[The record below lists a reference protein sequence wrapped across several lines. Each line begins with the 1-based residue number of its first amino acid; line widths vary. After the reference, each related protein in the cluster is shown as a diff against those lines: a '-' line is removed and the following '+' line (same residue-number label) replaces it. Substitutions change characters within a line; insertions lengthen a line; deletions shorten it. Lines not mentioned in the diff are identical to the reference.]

1 MNNAHILGTER
12 IGKLLVQ
19 YSIPAIIGM
28 TITSLYNIIDSIFI
42 GHGVGPMGIAG
53 LAITFPLMNLVV
65 AFCTMVS
72 AGGSTISSIRLGQK
86 DLDGATEVLGN
97 TLMFCLVNAFIF
109 GSVSFI
115 FLDDILRF
123 FGASNDT
130 LPYARDFMQVILLGT
145 PVTYTMIGLNN
156 IMRATGYPKKAMLTS
171 MVTVVCNIILAP
183 IFIFQF
189 DWGIRG
195 AATAT
200 VISQFIGMLC
210 VASHFLQKTSVVRLQ
225 RGFWKMKKRI
235 ISSILSI
242 GMSPFLMNVTA
253 CVIVIIVNNSLQQ
266 YGGDM
271 AIGAYGIINRL
282 LVLYVMIVLGL
293 TMGMQPIVGYNFGA
307 QKHDR
312 VKATLRLTIIAGV
325 CITSTGFLI
334 CELFPHAI
342 SAIFTSDEELID
354 IASRGVRIGVAIFP
368 LVGAQIVIGN
378 FFQSIGKAKISIF
391 LSLTRQLLYLLPGL
405 LIFPHYF
412 GLDGIWIC
420 MPVSDFFAFV
430 TAAVALWIYNT
441 PLSVKSRKYIIHS
454 AQTHHLFA
462 PNRWSVYPKRM
473 MYVAATLF
481 ALDALYRIFI
491 GNAPC
496 LQYHGSND
504 KQQQQTTYKNIS
516 AYREWHNIRELARP
530 KLPGPACSPNTY
542 GDRRNGQPKH
552 IS

>member
-1 MNNAHILGTER
+1 MNDPHILGTER

-42 GHGVGPMGIAG
+42 GHGVGAMGIAG

-65 AFCTMVS
+65 AFCTLVS
-72 AGGSTISSIRLGQK
+72 AGGSAISSIRLGQK
-86 DLDGATEVLGN
+86 DMDGAAEVLNN
-97 TLMFCLVNAFIF
+97 TLMLCLVNSFLF
-109 GSVSFI
+109 GSISFF
-115 FLDDILRF
+115 FLDEILRF

-145 PVTYTMIGLNN
+145 PITYTMIGLNN
-156 IMRATGYPKKAMLTS
+156 VMRATGYPKKAMLTS

-183 IFIFQF
+183 VFIFHF

-200 VISQFIGMLC
+200 VISQFIGM
-210 VASHFLQKTSVVRLQ
+210 VWVVSHFLQKTSIVRLQ
-225 RGFWKMKKRI
+225 PGFWKMKKRI
-235 ISSILSI
+235 ISSI

-253 CVIVIIVNNSLQQ
+253 CVIVIIVNNSLQH

-271 AIGAYGIINRL
+271 AIGAYGIMNRL

-312 VKATLRLTIIAGV
+312 VKATLRLSIIAGV
-325 CITSTGFLI
+325 CITSTGFII
-334 CELFPHAI
+334 CELFPHAV
-342 SAIFTSDEELID
+342 SAIFTSDEQLID
-354 IASRGVRIGVAIFP
+354 MASRGVRIGIAMFP

-405 LIFPHYF
+405 IILPRYM
-412 GLDGIWIC
+412 GLDGIWTC

-430 TAAVALWIYNT
+430 TAVIALWIYISRT
-441 PLSVKSRKYIIHS
+441 RHYTTVKQVHRTMCK
-454 AQTHHLFA
+454 
-462 PNRWSVYPKRM
+462 
-473 MYVAATLF
+473 
-481 ALDALYRIFI
+481 
-491 GNAPC
+491 
-496 LQYHGSND
+496 
-504 KQQQQTTYKNIS
+504 
-516 AYREWHNIRELARP
+516 
-530 KLPGPACSPNTY
+530 
-542 GDRRNGQPKH
+542 
-552 IS
+552 

>member
-1 MNNAHILGTER
+1 MNDPHILGTER

-42 GHGVGPMGIAG
+42 GHGVGAMGIAG

-65 AFCTMVS
+65 AFCTVVS

-86 DLDGATEVLGN
+86 DTDGATEVLN
-97 TLMFCLVNAFIF
+97 HTLMLCLVNAFLF
-109 GSVSFI
+109 GGISFI
-115 FLDDILRF
+115 FLDEILRF
-123 FGASNDT
+123 FGASNET
-130 LPYARDFMQVILLGT
+130 LPYARNFMQIILLGT

-183 IFIFQF
+183 IFIFHF

-200 VISQFIGMLC
+200 VISQFIGMIW
-210 VASHFLQKTSVVRLQ
+210 VVSHFLQKTSIVRLQ
-225 RGFWKMKKRI
+225 PGFWRLNNIMRATGYPKKAMLTSMVTVVCNIILAPIFIFHFDWGIRGAATATVISQFIGMIWVVSHFLQKTSIVRLQPGFWKMKKRI
-235 ISSILSI
+235 ISSIFSI

-253 CVIVIIVNNSLQQ
+253 CVIVIIVNNSLQR

-271 AIGAYGIINRL
+271 AIGAYGIMNRL

-307 QKHDR
+307 QKYDR
-312 VKATLRLTIIAGV
+312 VKATLRLSILTGV
-325 CITSTGFLI
+325 CITSTGFII
-334 CELFPHAI
+334 CELFPHAV
-342 SAIFTSDEELID
+342 SAVFTSDGQLID
-354 IASRGVRIGVAIFP
+354 MASRGVRIGIAMFP

-405 LIFPHYF
+405 IILPRYM
-412 GLDGIWIC
+412 GLDGIWTC

-430 TAAVALWIYNT
+430 TAVIALWIYVKKLKRLS
-441 PLSVKSRKYIIHS
+441 PLQS
-454 AQTHHLFA
+454 
-462 PNRWSVYPKRM
+462 
-473 MYVAATLF
+473 
-481 ALDALYRIFI
+481 
-491 GNAPC
+491 
-496 LQYHGSND
+496 
-504 KQQQQTTYKNIS
+504 
-516 AYREWHNIRELARP
+516 
-530 KLPGPACSPNTY
+530 
-542 GDRRNGQPKH
+542 
-552 IS
+552 